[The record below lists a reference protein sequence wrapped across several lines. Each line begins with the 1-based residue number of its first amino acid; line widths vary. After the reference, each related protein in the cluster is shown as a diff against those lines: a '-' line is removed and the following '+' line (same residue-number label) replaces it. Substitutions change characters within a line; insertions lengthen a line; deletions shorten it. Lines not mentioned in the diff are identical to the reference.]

1 MITGKLTTIGRC
13 ARAVQ
18 QRPQTN
24 SRTMTGSTGG
34 VLPEP
39 CAHRARTVR
48 PFAYSVSTRSTMPES
63 ELPWLVAGLP
73 VYYHRSN
80 GDRVS
85 ATVVGPSPRG
95 GRRVSIRY
103 ELGGE
108 EVLYEHAPEERL
120 EFAIVTAE
128 SPDSPQP
135 VHHEAPM
142 DALLEPQLPEV
153 EAEAPRI
160 DDHEPE
166 APQPEDDCPHDEALM
181 DVQVPPPEPVVDP
194 EAPPSDAHEPAVVR
208 TEEAISN
215 APPPPEVDPEVQ
227 PPRKQYAPKT
237 SVAARQRVKD
247 TSIVVQC
254 HLKRTPYML
263 VLISLIPW
271 RMKLKFP

>member
-1 MITGKLTTIGRC
+1 MGMASMILIAMENVLCSPQQGPVKHLGKASSSSAKGKLFWFLDKPLSVELVAPIPPLITLL
-13 ARAVQ
+13 
-18 QRPQTN
+18 
-24 SRTMTGSTGG
+24 GG

-48 PFAYSVSTRSTMPES
+48 PFAYSVSGRSTLPES

-85 ATVVGPSPRG
+85 ATVVDPSSRG

-142 DALLEPQLPEV
+142 DALLEPQLPKV

-166 APQPEDDCPHDEALM
+166 C
-181 DVQVPPPEPVVDP
+181 
-194 EAPPSDAHEPAVVR
+194 
-208 TEEAISN
+208 
-215 APPPPEVDPEVQ
+215 
-227 PPRKQYAPKT
+227 
-237 SVAARQRVKD
+237 
-247 TSIVVQC
+247 C
-254 HLKRTPYML
+254 GG
-263 VLISLIPW
+263 
-271 RMKLKFP
+271 

>member
-1 MITGKLTTIGRC
+1 MLYIISLQSGEDSRGQAPIE
-13 ARAVQ
+13 
-18 QRPQTN
+18 RPKIPL
-24 SRTMTGSTGG
+24 GSGSIEASPIIRYKDAIKG

-142 DALLEPQLPEV
+142 NALLEPQLPEV

-160 DDHEPE
+160 
-166 APQPEDDCPHDEALM
+166 
-181 DVQVPPPEPVVDP
+181 
-194 EAPPSDAHEPAVVR
+194 
-208 TEEAISN
+208 
-215 APPPPEVDPEVQ
+215 
-227 PPRKQYAPKT
+227 
-237 SVAARQRVKD
+237 
-247 TSIVVQC
+247 
-254 HLKRTPYML
+254 
-263 VLISLIPW
+263 
-271 RMKLKFP
+271 

>member
-1 MITGKLTTIGRC
+1 MVTPSGGF
-13 ARAVQ
+13 AR
-18 QRPQTN
+18 
-24 SRTMTGSTGG
+24 G

-39 CAHRARTVR
+39 CAHGARTVR

-63 ELPWLVAGLP
+63 KLPWLVAGLL

-85 ATVVGPSPRG
+85 ATVVDPSPRG

-108 EVLYEHAPEERL
+108 ERLERL

-160 DDHEPE
+160 DDHELE
-166 APQPEDDCPHDEALM
+166 APRLCCRVCMVCYGGACK
-181 DVQVPPPEPVVDP
+181 VQ
-194 EAPPSDAHEPAVVR
+194 
-208 TEEAISN
+208 
-215 APPPPEVDPEVQ
+215 
-227 PPRKQYAPKT
+227 
-237 SVAARQRVKD
+237 
-247 TSIVVQC
+247 
-254 HLKRTPYML
+254 
-263 VLISLIPW
+263 
-271 RMKLKFP
+271 KLGAWNL

>member
-1 MITGKLTTIGRC
+1 
-13 ARAVQ
+13 
-18 QRPQTN
+18 
-24 SRTMTGSTGG
+24 
-34 VLPEP
+34 
-39 CAHRARTVR
+39 
-48 PFAYSVSTRSTMPES
+48 MPES

-85 ATVVGPSPRG
+85 ATVVDLSPRG

-166 APQPEDDCPHDEALM
+166 CCFRVVALPGGCGWSCFSC
-181 DVQVPPPEPVVDP
+181 VRWRVGCWAVGFVLACACSFCGSCGSGLLLGVGVVPVVSRLCC
-194 EAPPSDAHEPAVVR
+194 APWYVVFCCSGR
-208 TEEAISN
+208 VGWFVGVWVVVLLVCLC
-215 APPPPEVDPEVQ
+215 EV
-227 PPRKQYAPKT
+227 
-237 SVAARQRVKD
+237 
-247 TSIVVQC
+247 C
-254 HLKRTPYML
+254 L
-263 VLISLIPW
+263 VLGVLCS
-271 RMKLKFP
+271 

>member
-1 MITGKLTTIGRC
+1 MWILC
-13 ARAVQ
+13 ALDGEIF
-18 QRPQTN
+18 
-24 SRTMTGSTGG
+24 SDFGSVG

-48 PFAYSVSTRSTMPES
+48 PFAYSVSTRFTMPES
-63 ELPWLVAGLP
+63 ELPWLIAGLP

-153 EAEAPRI
+153 TCDKHQI
-160 DDHEPE
+160 KKKN
-166 APQPEDDCPHDEALM
+166 
-181 DVQVPPPEPVVDP
+181 
-194 EAPPSDAHEPAVVR
+194 PSTPIGAAGC
-208 TEEAISN
+208 
-215 APPPPEVDPEVQ
+215 
-227 PPRKQYAPKT
+227 RK
-237 SVAARQRVKD
+237 
-247 TSIVVQC
+247 
-254 HLKRTPYML
+254 
-263 VLISLIPW
+263 
-271 RMKLKFP
+271 

>member
-1 MITGKLTTIGRC
+1 M
-13 ARAVQ
+13 RA
-18 QRPQTN
+18 
-24 SRTMTGSTGG
+24 
-34 VLPEP
+34 P

-63 ELPWLVAGLP
+63 ELPWLVAGLL

-80 GDRVS
+80 EDRVS

-95 GRRVSIRY
+95 GRCVSIRY

-160 DDHEPE
+160 DDHELE
-166 APQPEDDCPHDEALM
+166 APRLCCRLCMVCYGGACK
-181 DVQVPPPEPVVDP
+181 VQ
-194 EAPPSDAHEPAVVR
+194 
-208 TEEAISN
+208 
-215 APPPPEVDPEVQ
+215 
-227 PPRKQYAPKT
+227 
-237 SVAARQRVKD
+237 
-247 TSIVVQC
+247 
-254 HLKRTPYML
+254 
-263 VLISLIPW
+263 
-271 RMKLKFP
+271 KLGAWNL

>member
-1 MITGKLTTIGRC
+1 MEE
-13 ARAVQ
+13 
-18 QRPQTN
+18 QRIQTH
-24 SRTMTGSTGG
+24 
-34 VLPEP
+34 PEP
-39 CAHRARTVR
+39 CGALYWCPWAPQRAVFGLRLSPFVLIQSKFHESTLCFFLLWGCCLNRARTVR

-85 ATVVGPSPRG
+85 ATVVDPSPRG

-142 DALLEPQLPEV
+142 DALLEPQLP
-153 EAEAPRI
+153 RI

-166 APQPEDDCPHDEALM
+166 C
-181 DVQVPPPEPVVDP
+181 
-194 EAPPSDAHEPAVVR
+194 
-208 TEEAISN
+208 
-215 APPPPEVDPEVQ
+215 
-227 PPRKQYAPKT
+227 
-237 SVAARQRVKD
+237 
-247 TSIVVQC
+247 C
-254 HLKRTPYML
+254 GG
-263 VLISLIPW
+263 
-271 RMKLKFP
+271 

>member
-1 MITGKLTTIGRC
+1 MEEQGTW
-13 ARAVQ
+13 A
-18 QRPQTN
+18 
-24 SRTMTGSTGG
+24 SRTQKHSKAGYGRPVDRGAWTAKTVKQPWQQPAHPQYANYWG

-48 PFAYSVSTRSTMPES
+48 PFAYSVSGRSTLPES

-85 ATVVGPSPRG
+85 ATVVDPSSRG

-166 APQPEDDCPHDEALM
+166 C
-181 DVQVPPPEPVVDP
+181 
-194 EAPPSDAHEPAVVR
+194 
-208 TEEAISN
+208 
-215 APPPPEVDPEVQ
+215 
-227 PPRKQYAPKT
+227 
-237 SVAARQRVKD
+237 
-247 TSIVVQC
+247 C
-254 HLKRTPYML
+254 GG
-263 VLISLIPW
+263 
-271 RMKLKFP
+271 

>member
-1 MITGKLTTIGRC
+1 M
-13 ARAVQ
+13 
-18 QRPQTN
+18 
-24 SRTMTGSTGG
+24 
-34 VLPEP
+34 LPEP

-85 ATVVGPSPRG
+85 ATVIGPSPRG
-95 GRRVSIRY
+95 GRRVSIWY

-142 DALLEPQLPEV
+142 HALLEPQLPEV
-153 EAEAPRI
+153 DSVADEIEIPVTQPLLSLVLSPVHSLLRRCVQGAEI
-160 DDHEPE
+160 GS
-166 APQPEDDCPHDEALM
+166 L
-181 DVQVPPPEPVVDP
+181 EPV
-194 EAPPSDAHEPAVVR
+194 
-208 TEEAISN
+208 
-215 APPPPEVDPEVQ
+215 
-227 PPRKQYAPKT
+227 
-237 SVAARQRVKD
+237 
-247 TSIVVQC
+247 TSIRF
-254 HLKRTPYML
+254 K
-263 VLISLIPW
+263 
-271 RMKLKFP
+271 KKFPVRQ

>member
-1 MITGKLTTIGRC
+1 
-13 ARAVQ
+13 
-18 QRPQTN
+18 
-24 SRTMTGSTGG
+24 
-34 VLPEP
+34 
-39 CAHRARTVR
+39 
-48 PFAYSVSTRSTMPES
+48 MPES

-142 DALLEPQLPEV
+142 EALREPQLPEV

-166 APQPEDDCPHDEALM
+166 C
-181 DVQVPPPEPVVDP
+181 
-194 EAPPSDAHEPAVVR
+194 
-208 TEEAISN
+208 
-215 APPPPEVDPEVQ
+215 
-227 PPRKQYAPKT
+227 
-237 SVAARQRVKD
+237 
-247 TSIVVQC
+247 C
-254 HLKRTPYML
+254 GG
-263 VLISLIPW
+263 
-271 RMKLKFP
+271 

>member
-1 MITGKLTTIGRC
+1 MCFPLEGLSPAYSACCALVVSITCPGHSAWSACPSLCLQCHMHQHYHCHKATFCPPRATVIGSWA
-13 ARAVQ
+13 ARGCCL
-18 QRPQTN
+18 N
-24 SRTMTGSTGG
+24 
-34 VLPEP
+34 
-39 CAHRARTVR
+39 RARTVR
-48 PFAYSVSTRSTMPES
+48 PFAYSVSTKSTMPES

-85 ATVVGPSPRG
+85 ATVVDPSPRG

-120 EFAIVTAE
+120 EFANVTAE

-166 APQPEDDCPHDEALM
+166 C
-181 DVQVPPPEPVVDP
+181 
-194 EAPPSDAHEPAVVR
+194 
-208 TEEAISN
+208 
-215 APPPPEVDPEVQ
+215 
-227 PPRKQYAPKT
+227 
-237 SVAARQRVKD
+237 
-247 TSIVVQC
+247 C
-254 HLKRTPYML
+254 GG
-263 VLISLIPW
+263 
-271 RMKLKFP
+271 